1 MHSFELIWL
10 DDEYK
15 RTHVGRMAKSAP
27 KLIVV
32 DSSDQ
37 RLARDLRSSRLVMIV
52 FHREECPH
60 CIQLFGLLPS
70 CTGELEGMLKV
81 IRADIAQC
89 LRSAAY
95 NKVRVT
101 PTALLVEDGIV
112 VERIEG
118 AISKAKLLTSLNK
131 VFRAE

>member
-1 MHSFELIWL
+1 M
-10 DDEYK
+10 
-15 RTHVGRMAKSAP
+15 GKSGAGAP

-32 DSSDQ
+32 DSTDQ
-37 RLARDLRSSRLVMIV
+37 RLARDLRSSRLVIIV
-52 FHREECPH
+52 FHRPACSH
-60 CIQLFGLLPS
+60 CVQLFDLLPS

-81 IRADIAQC
+81 LRADVTSC

-101 PTALLVEDGIV
+101 PTALLVKDGIV

-118 AISKAKLLTSLNK
+118 AVPKTELLSAINKA
-131 VFRAE
+131 FRA